1 MNTTLPLYPNDIDT
15 ISPEESD
22 LSMYH
27 PPPHI
32 PQGVP
37 ASTTQPKSIPGDTEV
52 TSLLVERVD
61 RYFLPEQSWEG
72 MVLEVLEDSFRARLV
87 DTKNA
92 DQQEE
97 AEILKTAVTDED
109 DLKLLV
115 SGAIFFWTI
124 GRRVEGRRSEQVSLI
139 QFRRL
144 PIWTEKEIQEAKRE
158 AIEIKKR
165 LGW

>member
-1 MNTTLPLYPNDIDT
+1 MNTTLHLFPSEFDT
-15 ISPEESD
+15 YSPEESD
-22 LSMYH
+22 PSMYH
-27 PPPHI
+27 PTPYI
-32 PQGVP
+32 LQSVP
-37 ASTTQPKSIPGDTEV
+37 DSDTQPINFPGEGPV
-52 TSLLVERVD
+52 ISLPVNRVE

-72 MVLEVLEDSFRARLV
+72 MVLEILEDSFRARLV
-87 DTKNA
+87 DIENA

-97 AEILKTAVTDED
+97 TEILKTAVTDED

-115 SGAIFFWTI
+115 PGAIFFWTI
-124 GRRVEGRRSEQVSLI
+124 GHRVEGRRSEQVSLI

-158 AIEIKKR
+158 AMEFKKR

>member
-1 MNTTLPLYPNDIDT
+1 MNTTLPIPPSDIDT
-15 ISPEESD
+15 HSPEERD
-22 LSMYH
+22 LSIYH

-32 PQGVP
+32 PQDVP
-37 ASTTQPKSIPGDTEV
+37 ASTTQPKSSSGDREV

-72 MVLEVLEDSFRARLV
+72 MVLEILEDSFRARLV
-87 DTKNA
+87 DMKNA

-109 DLKLLV
+109 DLKLLMP
-115 SGAIFFWTI
+115 GAIFFWTL

-158 AIEIKKR
+158 AMEFKKR
-165 LGW
+165 LG